1 MTEIEINCEEPFLLA
16 EYMIM
21 KKSGIV
27 SPMGAQYDIVDFSS
41 DQIFN
46 RDFYQA
52 HIFSEL

>member
-1 MTEIEINCEEPFLLA
+1 
-16 EYMIM
+16 M
-21 KKSGIV
+21 KKSGIP